1 MSKTPEF
8 FEAELLI
15 ALTKIKEFEAEIEKK
30 NAILERKNFQ
40 INELI
45 KLIDQIKIITAKLNF
60 I

>member
-1 MSKTPEF
+1 MKNIELVSVEL
-8 FEAELLI
+8 EIDAELLI

-30 NAILERKNFQ
+30 NFQ

-45 KLIDQIKIITAKLNF
+45 KLINNIKTITAKLNF

>member
-15 ALTKIKEFEAEIEKK
+15 ALTKINEFEAEIEKK
-30 NAILERKNFQ
+30 NFQ
-40 INELI
+40 INELN
-45 KLIDQIKIITAKLNF
+45 KLINNIKTITAKLNF